1 MSSTPVALISA
12 ASGHFSEL
20 GPRSELGRHAGTAVP
35 DPNRAVWAVIF
46 RGTFQGSC
54 GPGLMSPPPQVSPVQ
69 HPCPP
74 PNTTVRVVLDYS
86 SGAFITA
93 TTPADAP

>member
-1 MSSTPVALISA
+1 LSEQQAVAAAHKQAQPMSSTPVALISA

-54 GPGLMSPPPQVSPVQ
+54 GPGL
-69 HPCPP
+69 
-74 PNTTVRVVLDYS
+74 
-86 SGAFITA
+86 
-93 TTPADAP
+93 